1 MPPLPNSGQYI
12 TSVSSSCRTL
22 RLSAGIDVPASAV
35 ETLLRS
41 PALVASFTR
50 LGTVHGV
57 NFPLSFPSIKSE
69 LNFLGTLALL
79 NFASGYRAP
88 LHAATGR
95 GAYDTIRTLVM
106 GMYIDSDSGLMS
118 ARGWEQITNAQIAS
132 LMNVSLHQEKPHP
145 TIPGLVVG
153 ELGGPLNELVG
164 LITKALKE
172 TGQALIKGGYDDLGA
187 FVIEALEESRKTGA
201 SQGTGPLP
209 DVILERLIK
218 AIPAFQD
225 MAIVDGQRKLIAAA
239 CKCIGLIHRQ

>member
-1 MPPLPNSGQYI
+1 MLPPVMSNSNLTPPLPASGEYI
-12 TSVSSSCRTL
+12 TAVNASCHAL
-22 RLSAGIDVPASAV
+22 RLASGIDVPSFAV
-35 ETLLRS
+35 QKLLRS
-41 PALVASFTR
+41 PALAASFTR

-57 NFPLSFPSIKSE
+57 NFPLAFPSVKAE

-106 GMYIDSDSGLMS
+106 GMYIDGDSGLMT
-118 ARGWEQITNAQIAS
+118 ARGWDQITAAQVAS
-132 LMNVSLHQEKPHP
+132 LMNISLHQEKPHP

-164 LITKALKE
+164 LIVNALKE
-172 TGQALIKGGYDDLGA
+172 TGQVLIQGGYDDLGA
-187 FVIEALEESRKTGA
+187 FIAESLEESKRVGA
-201 SQGTGPLP
+201 SQGAGPSP
-209 DVILERLIK
+209 DLILERLVK

-225 MAIVDGQRKLIAAA
+225 MTVINGQREIFL
-239 CKCIGLIHRQ
+239 